1 MSAKKT
7 DLANLMWSEKY
18 RPKKLADVV
27 DQKEIIKGISNLVK
41 NRQEIPHMLF
51 AGPAG
56 VGKTTTA
63 LCVAMELL
71 GDNWRDHV
79 LELNA
84 SDERGIKMVR
94 ERVKGFTEW
103 RGVTGEQQIKS
114 LFKIIIL
121 DEADEMTS
129 EAQTALRAMIEKGSE
144 ITRFILICNY
154 LSQIIEPIQ
163 SRCVVFRFTR
173 LSKEV
178 VVKHLEMI
186 CEEEKVKFEEKALAQ
201 IFDATGGDM
210 RHSINIMQAAAGMG
224 SVSSANI
231 TAAMDPAIDA
241 SETLGFVME
250 AMTWVTVVTQ
260 TGWLDRFPTL
270 KAAVLESNASW
281 LPLVLARSSNFSN
294 LFAFQRDN
302 RFVRDPVEAF
312 HQRCFIGFE
321 SDETLV
327 YRLWDTFED
336 IAIWSSDYPHHD
348 AEDAWDALH
357 HMAELGVPARAQRK
371 LLGDNARRLYG
382 IEPLMVVKERIE
394 KYEPAI
400 LPW

>member
-18 RPKKLADVV
+18 RPKKLVDVV
-27 DQKEIIKGISNLVK
+27 DQKDVIKGISSLVK
-41 NRQEIPHMLF
+41 NREEMPHMLF

-63 LCVAMELL
+63 LCVAMGLL
-71 GDNWRDHV
+71 GENWRDHV

-103 RGVTGEQQIKS
+103 RSFTGEVEVKR

-144 ITRFILICNY
+144 ATRFIIICNY

-173 LSKEV
+173 LSKED

-186 CEEEKVKFEEKALAQ
+186 CKEEKVKYDEKALAQ

-224 SVSSANI
+224 SVSSANV
-231 TAAMDPAIDA
+231 TAAMGLSGRAKVADVLKLALAGKFDESRA
-241 SETLGFVME
+241 KLLELTQVYGMSETDFMKYANQE
-250 AMTWVTVVTQ
+250 AYE
-260 TGWLDRFPTL
+260 LKIDRPDEF
-270 KAAVLESNASW
+270 AAIMAEY
-281 LPLVLARSSNFSN
+281 
-294 LFAFQRDN
+294 D
-302 RFVRDPVEAF
+302 
-312 HQRCFIGFE
+312 
-321 SDETLV
+321 
-327 YRLWDTFED
+327 YRLAAGAHPE
-336 IAIWSSDYPHHD
+336 IQLS
-348 AEDAWDALH
+348 ALL
-357 HMAELGVPARAQRK
+357 AQLGK
-371 LLGDNARRLYG
+371 LS
-382 IEPLMVVKERIE
+382 K
-394 KYEPAI
+394 K
-400 LPW
+400 